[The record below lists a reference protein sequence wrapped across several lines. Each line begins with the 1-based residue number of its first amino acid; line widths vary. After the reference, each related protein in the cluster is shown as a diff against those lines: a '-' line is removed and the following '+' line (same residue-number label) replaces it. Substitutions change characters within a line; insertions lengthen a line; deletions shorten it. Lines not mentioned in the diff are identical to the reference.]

1 MYDVIVIGGGPAG
14 YEAALVA
21 SQYGAS
27 VSLIDSD
34 GIGGACVLFDC
45 VPSKTFIA
53 STGVRTDMRR
63 AGDLGIELEGATVAL
78 PQVHSRVKS
87 LARAQSSDIRTKL
100 EAAGVKLYSGRGEL
114 IDSQPGMAAHKVRAN
129 LHTGEE
135 KVFDADVVLIATG
148 ASPRILPGAEP
159 DGERILTWRQ
169 LYDLD
174 TLPEELVVVGSG
186 VTGAEF
192 VSAYPEV
199 GVHVPLVSSRDRV
212 LPHEDEDAALV
223 LEDVLA
229 ERGVTLVKHAR
240 ADAVERTENGVR
252 VLLADDEQLVRS
264 GFRLLLDTEDDI
276 TVVGEAT
283 TGTDAVAKAYALRP
297 DVVLMD
303 IRMPNL
309 DGIEATREITTA
321 GLGNV
326 RILIL
331 TTYDTDA
338 YVFEGLQAGASG
350 FLLKDAGPA
359 ELLHAIRVI
368 AAGDAL
374 LAPRITRRLIGRFAT
389 RQAADRAGEDRLS
402 VLTEREREVL
412 ALVGEG
418 LSNQEIGAALFLSPA
433 TARTHV
439 SHAMAKLGARDRA
452 QLVVIAYRSG
462 LVTP

>member
-1 MYDVIVIGGGPAG
+1 MTGK
-14 YEAALVA
+14 EAT
-21 SQYGAS
+21 
-27 VSLIDSD
+27 
-34 GIGGACVLFDC
+34 
-45 VPSKTFIA
+45 PSGTIK
-53 STGVRTDMRR
+53 
-63 AGDLGIELEGATVAL
+63 
-78 PQVHSRVKS
+78 
-87 LARAQSSDIRTKL
+87 
-100 EAAGVKLYSGRGEL
+100 
-114 IDSQPGMAAHKVRAN
+114 
-129 LHTGEE
+129 
-135 KVFDADVVLIATG
+135 
-148 ASPRILPGAEP
+148 
-159 DGERILTWRQ
+159 
-169 LYDLD
+169 
-174 TLPEELVVVGSG
+174 
-186 VTGAEF
+186 
-192 VSAYPEV
+192 
-199 GVHVPLVSSRDRV
+199 
-212 LPHEDEDAALV
+212 
-223 LEDVLA
+223 
-229 ERGVTLVKHAR
+229 
-240 ADAVERTENGVR
+240 
-252 VLLADDEQLVRS
+252 VLLADDEHLVRS

-412 ALVGEG
+412 ALVGE
-418 LSNQEIGAALFLSPA
+418 A
-433 TARTHV
+433 
-439 SHAMAKLGARDRA
+439 
-452 QLVVIAYRSG
+452 
-462 LVTP
+462 